1 MCWKMENAMKDEDR
15 ESKNRLQLLQ
25 DAQKDECVADYNGL
39 WKLLAHQTFER
50 NNLCV
55 KEFSL
60 ALMNLL
66 VKGRGKG
73 GSILIVGPVNCAK
86 TFLIKP

>member
-39 WKLLAHQTFER
+39 WKLLAHQTFEC